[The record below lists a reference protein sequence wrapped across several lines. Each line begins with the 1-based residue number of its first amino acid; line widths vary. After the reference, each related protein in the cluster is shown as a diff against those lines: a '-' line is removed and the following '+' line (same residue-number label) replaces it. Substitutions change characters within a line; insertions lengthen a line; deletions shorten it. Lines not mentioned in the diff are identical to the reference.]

1 MSEQDSERTKSNKLN
16 AAEMFKLTQAIAARA
31 ESTIAQPADSWNH
44 AEAVYSE
51 LIGRPVTRPNIL
63 TALTSLDDVDQ
74 SQVVRCRFSTR
85 PGPDDHKLNDL
96 HERVD
101 AIDEVLAREAARIDT
116 AETWREAT
124 RQVTARHEAEIGH
137 LKQQNA
143 QVSMRLKILE
153 TFFEKLT
160 ADDGPLA
167 QLEQAAGVL

>member
-1 MSEQDSERTKSNKLN
+1 M
-16 AAEMFKLTQAIAARA
+16 
-31 ESTIAQPADSWNH
+31 
-44 AEAVYSE
+44 
-51 LIGRPVTRPNIL
+51 
-63 TALTSLDDVDQ
+63 
-74 SQVVRCRFSTR
+74 
-85 PGPDDHKLNDL
+85 
-96 HERVD
+96 
-101 AIDEVLAREAARIDT
+101 LAREAARIDT
-116 AETWREAT
+116 VETWREAT